1 MKISKKYSGKKM
13 FLQKF
18 DILINKQA
26 SPITNFNDEVT
37 KLPSG
42 GDITR
47 FDGKVTSYHIYF
59 IRFSTLKIATEVIH
73 SNDVILICSKP
84 VLILQHF

>member
-1 MKISKKYSGKKM
+1 MQKKM

-26 SPITNFNDEVT
+26 GPITNFNDEVT

-42 GDITR
+42 DDITR
-47 FDGKVTSYHIYF
+47 FDGSCQAKYLVSGLTWYWVSGQVSCIQF
-59 IRFSTLKIATEVIH
+59 L
-73 SNDVILICSKP
+73 D
-84 VLILQHF
+84 